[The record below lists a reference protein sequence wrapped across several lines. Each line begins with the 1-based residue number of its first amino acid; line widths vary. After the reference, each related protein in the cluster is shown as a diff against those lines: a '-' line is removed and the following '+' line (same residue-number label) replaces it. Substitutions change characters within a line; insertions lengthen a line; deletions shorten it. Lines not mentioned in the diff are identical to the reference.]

1 MAWQHPNFRILQYQL
16 IKIRTTLAV
25 ISTEK
30 KIILSSPSSCH
41 GASTLNYNDN
51 KSYITVIS
59 EGEILRVSIEIMHF
73 LVSMEMLT
81 HEIIFIP

>member
-1 MAWQHPNFRILQYQL
+1 MARQHPNFRILQYRS
-16 IKIRTTLAV
+16 IEVRTTLAV

-30 KIILSSPSSCH
+30 KIILSRPSSCR
-41 GASTLNYNDN
+41 GASTLNYNDS

-59 EGEILRVSIEIMHF
+59 GGEILRVSIEIMHF
-73 LVSMEMLT
+73 LVSMEMLA